1 MAAKGGKVMAERT
14 EHMAEIGRRGGEATK
29 RRGPEHYRKAG
40 RASGTA
46 RRMKR
51 TERLSKR

>member
-14 EHMAEIGRRGGEATK
+14 EHMKEIGRRGGEATK